1 MRLIVNNIIIL
12 LGRNNYNID
21 SNISNFDLFKII
33 FRRIKQLLRGLFL
46 KIRFKSSKGLVFKG
60 KNVKIFHAN
69 KITVGRTFIVQDN
82 VFINALCEDG
92 VKIGDN
98 VTIQDNTTIE
108 CTGVINK
115 LGEGLIIGNN
125 VGIAHNCFIQVR
137 GTIVIGSNVIFGPGV
152 YLFSENHNFKDPSVF
167 INEQGTNRKGTI
179 VGDGVWIGAR
189 SVILDGVNIGNNSI
203 VAAGSVVTKNI
214 PDFEIWGGS
223 PAKKIRSR
231 KKTL

>member
-1 MRLIVNNIIIL
+1 MMKSIVNKVIIF
-12 LGRNNYNID
+12 LGRSNYLID
-21 SNISNFDLFKII
+21 SNITSYDFFII
-33 FRRIKQLLRGLFL
+33 VSRRVIQLLRGLKL
-46 KIRFKSSKGLVFKG
+46 KIRIRSSDGLIFIG

-69 KITVGRTFIVQDN
+69 KIRVGKTFIMNDN
-82 VFINALCEDG
+82 VFINALCKEG
-92 VKIGDN
+92 IKIGNN

-115 LGEGLIIGNN
+115 LGEGLVIGNN

-137 GTIVIGSNVIFGPGV
+137 GNVIIGSNVIFGPGV
-152 YLFSENHNFKDPSVF
+152 YLFSENHNFSDTSLF
-167 INEQGTNRKGTI
+167 INEQGVSRKGTI

-189 SVILDGVNIGNNSI
+189 SVILDGVNIGDNSI

-214 PDFEIWGGS
+214 PPFEIWGGS

-231 KKTL
+231 EG

>member
-1 MRLIVNNIIIL
+1 MKLIVNKIIIL
-12 LGRNNYNID
+12 LGRSNYKID
-21 SNISNFDLFKII
+21 SNISNRDLFKIL
-33 FRRIKQLLRGLFL
+33 FRRFTQLLRGLSL
-46 KIRFKSSKGLVFKG
+46 KIRFKSSIGFVFSG

-69 KITVGRTFIVQDN
+69 KITVGKTFIVQDN
-82 VFINALCEDG
+82 VFINALCKDG
-92 VKIGDN
+92 VIIGNN

-115 LGEGLIIGNN
+115 LGEGLVIGNN

-137 GTIVIGSNVIFGPGV
+137 GTIVIGSNVILGPGV
-152 YLFSENHNFKDPSVF
+152 YLFSENHNFKESSVF

-189 SVILDGVNIGNNSI
+189 SVILDGVNIGDNSI

-214 PDFEIWGGS
+214 PPLEIWGGS

-231 KKTL
+231 E